1 MTLLSRNPYTGAV
14 IGAFDAH
21 TPAQV
26 DAKLAEAETCFQE
39 WRRLSFQERGDLF
52 NRAAAILENQ
62 APRWAELMTLEMG
75 KPYSQALAEAKKCAW
90 VCRFYA
96 EQAAVFLADEPAETD
111 AQKSWIRYQ
120 PLGAVLAVMPWNFPF
135 WQVFRFAAP
144 ALMAGNVGLL
154 KHASNVPQCALALE
168 TIFREAGFP
177 QGAFQ
182 TLLISGAEASAL
194 MADPR
199 IQAAALT
206 GSEAAGASLARAA
219 GAEIKKVVLEL
230 GGSDP
235 FIVLASADLERA
247 LETALPARTQNNGQS
262 CIAAKRF
269 IAVESLADQFF
280 ERLSQAFA
288 NLKMGDPRLEDT
300 EIGPLATEAIR
311 DELHQQ
317 VQITLDSGAKLLTGG
332 APLPG
337 AGYFYPPT
345 LITDIPPTAP
355 TYRQEFFGPVALGFR
370 VPDLNSAI
378 ALANDVPFGLGACA
392 WTQDPHEQEVCIN
405 ELQAGAVFINSM
417 VKSDPRLPF
426 GGVKRSGI
434 GRELG
439 RLGILEFVNAK
450 TVWVA

>member
-14 IGAFDAH
+14 LETFAPH

-26 DAKLAEAETCFQE
+26 DAKLAQAERCFQD
-39 WRRLSFQERGDLF
+39 WRRLSFQARGDLF
-52 NRAAAILENQ
+52 NRAAVILETQ

-75 KPYSQALAEAKKCAW
+75 KPYSQALAEVKKCAW

-96 EQAAVFLADEPAETD
+96 EQAPLFLADEPAETD
-111 AQKSWIRYQ
+111 AQKSWICYQ

-194 MADPR
+194 MTDLR
-199 IQAAALT
+199 VQAAALT
-206 GSEAAGASLARAA
+206 GSEAAGASLAQAA

-235 FIVLASADLERA
+235 FIVLESADLDLA
-247 LETALPARTQNNGQS
+247 LASAVPARMQNNGQS

-269 IAVESLADQFF
+269 IVVESLAEEFF
-280 ERLSQAFA
+280 GRLSRAFT
-288 NLKMGDPRLEDT
+288 NLKIGDPRLEDT

-311 DELHQQ
+311 EELHQQ
-317 VQITLDSGAKLLTGG
+317 VKTTLDAGAKLLTGG
-332 APLPG
+332 VPLPG

-345 LITDIPPTAP
+345 LLIDIPPTAP

-370 VPDLNSAI
+370 VPDLEAAI

-392 WTQDPHEQEVCIN
+392 WTQDPEEQEICIN

-426 GGVKRSGI
+426 GGIKRSGI

-450 TVWVA
+450 TVWLA